1 MPLVSVTR
9 FASRLALTL
18 AVASF
23 CLLAGCSLTL
33 TGMPTPTVGGAPIVQ
48 FTAPAPDAV
57 VLEGVTLVLQVT
69 VMNAGADISRVA
81 FSVDEQPLVEI
92 ANPNPEGAWQ
102 VAVSAQWVALGEGM
116 HTLSATAFRADGT
129 SSQPASV
136 IVYVTTS
143 PDGLSEAATAEVT
156 AVLLPPDATE
166 EAPEA
171 TAAVPDATGPAST
184 PTTRATQGAAPTTAS
199 TPAPLTATF
208 SQPANV
214 RSGPGLEYA
223 PPIGAFA
230 SGQVT
235 EVLAVNASRTWFRVR
250 YGSGFGWVSA
260 ALIILSADPTGLPV
274 ESGPPPPTATSALPT
289 MIPLATNTPQ
299 TSINLIAG
307 TVTLL
312 PSAPV
317 CNQTFVVAVDVANFG
332 AQASTQATTVR
343 ISDSRAS
350 DGTAVQTVSGE
361 VPALDINQQIRVEVP
376 ITVTA
381 FTGEAHTLTISLD
394 PDNLVPETEDAD
406 NERVVTYTL
415 ARGACP

>member
-1 MPLVSVTR
+1 MHLVTVFR

-18 AVASF
+18 AAATL

-33 TGMPTPTVGGAPIVQ
+33 TAMPTPTIGGAPVVQ
-48 FTAPAPDAV
+48 FTAPAPDAL
-57 VLEGVTLVLQVT
+57 VLEGVTLVVQVT
-69 VMNAGADISRVA
+69 VMNAGPDISRVA
-81 FSVDEQPLVEI
+81 FSVDDQPLVEVSD
-92 ANPNPEGAWQ
+92 PNTDGAWQ
-102 VAVSAQWVALGEGM
+102 MAVSAQWVALGEGA
-116 HTLSATAFRADGT
+116 HTLAATAFRADGT

-136 IVYVTTS
+136 LVYVTTS
-143 PDGLSEAATAEVT
+143 PDGLSEAATAEAT
-156 AVLLPPDATE
+156 AVLPD
-166 EAPEA
+166 PEA
-171 TAAVPDATGPAST
+171 TAESNESTSVTPETTAQAAT
-184 PTTRATQGAAPTTAS
+184 PTTRATQGAAATTAS
-199 TPAPLTATF
+199 TPAPLTAAF

-235 EVLAVNASRTWFRVR
+235 EVLAVNASRTWFKVR
-250 YGSGFGWVSA
+250 YGGGVGWVSA
-260 ALIILSADPTGLPV
+260 ALIILSADPSGLPV

-332 AQASTQATTVR
+332 AQASTQATTLR

-361 VPALDINQQIRVEVP
+361 VPVLAINQQVRIEVP

-381 FTGEAHTLTISLD
+381 FTGEAHTLTITLD
-394 PDNLVPETEDAD
+394 PDNLVPETEDTD

-415 ARGACP
+415 AQGACP